1 MDWEVRENPKRLAKV
16 FRFKDFREALAFA
29 NRVGEL
35 AEAQGHHPRLT
46 VEWGRVEVEW
56 WTHSAGGITAKDE
69 EMARLTDA
77 LL

>member
-1 MDWEVRENPKRLAKV
+1 MDWEVRQDPERLYKR

-35 AEAQGHHPRLT
+35 AEAKGHHPRLT
-46 VEWGRVEVEW
+46 VAWGQVEVEW
-56 WTHSAGGITAKDE
+56 WTHSAGGITEKDQ
-69 EMARLTDA
+69 EMARLTDS